1 VRDGGKVLQRGAAKR
16 DVRDADE
23 LRSFINRFEDALEW
37 NGHAIDRRDGNDL
50 RTLPCKA
57 MVDVIVR
64 GKVQA
69 IGDQFVSGTAPVEA
83 RSNDRLADGSGAAPS
98 SDP

>member
-1 VRDGGKVLQRGAAKR
+1 MQIGAAKR
-16 DVRDADE
+16 DVRDADQ
-23 LRSFINRFEDALEW
+23 LRSFLNRFEDVLEW

-50 RTLPCKA
+50 RTLPCNA

-69 IGDQFVSGTAPVEA
+69 IGDQFVSATAPVEA
-83 RSNDRLADGSGAAPS
+83 RSNDRLADGPGAAPS
-98 SDP
+98 PNP